1 MKTFGDMDMTLTFDP
16 AGEGLAKVLRDY
28 QIEALKLVWKKGED
42 GVNSREVY
50 QQANEALRGIRTISR
65 ASIINFLNAIVDE
78 GVLNYKEETGK
89 GGYRRIYS
97 PKLDESGFKKHI
109 AKMIITSLL
118 KDFPEETNETLKEL
132 NLI

>member
-1 MKTFGDMDMTLTFDP
+1 MKTFGDMDMTLAFDP

-28 QIEALKLVWKKGED
+28 QIEALKLVWNNGEE
-42 GVNSREVY
+42 GVNSREAW
-50 QQANEALRGIRTISR
+50 QHANKELVGIRTISR
-65 ASIINFLNAIVDE
+65 ASIINFLEAMVDE
-78 GVLNYKEETGK
+78 GVLNYKEETCQ

-109 AKMIITSLL
+109 AKTVVQSLM

-132 NLI
+132 RLI

>member
-1 MKTFGDMDMTLTFDP
+1 MKIFGDMDMTLAFDP

-28 QIEALKLVWKKGED
+28 QIEALKLVWNNGEE
-42 GVNSREVY
+42 GVNSREAW
-50 QQANEALRGIRTISR
+50 QHANKELVGIRTISR
-65 ASIINFLNAIVDE
+65 ASIINFLDAMVEE
-78 GVLNYKEETGK
+78 GVINYKEETCK

-109 AKMIITSLL
+109 ARTVVQSLM

-132 NLI
+132 L